1 MAGIGGGSVLDV
13 TKLVAAFID
22 SDQQVEDCFGMGFIR
37 RKGLWFACLPTT
49 AGTGS
54 EVSPNA
60 ILLDE
65 RDHLKKGIVSPF
77 LIADVAYV
85 DPKLTWTVPAKVT
98 ADTGMDA
105 LTHCIEAYTNKFA
118 HPSVDIYA
126 LQGIRLIAANLERAV
141 TLARDNKPAD
151 LSDNPAYVEAR
162 EALAFGSLYGG
173 LCLGPVNT
181 AAVHALS
188 YPLGGEFHIPHG
200 LSNAILLPSV
210 MKFNM
215 PANIKRHAEVAIALG
230 CEPGKNDEET
240 AQRGVDFIYR
250 LAAAVGIP
258 DKLTA
263 LGIRRRYGQSR
274 HAGAAPA
281 EKQPSRGHRAGR
293 PRHLQLTLL
302 IMSHMLPCHSSPK
315 NKEDMKPILAI
326 TMGDPAGIGPEI
338 TVRALNRKETYEKCR
353 PVVTGDAAIIGQA
366 VRLLGLNLQVNAIQ
380 NVKEAKFE
388 FGTIDVIDLQCVDLA
403 TFEFGKVQPQCG
415 NAAFQYIK
423 KAIELAMADEV
434 DGTVTAPL
442 NKEAL
447 NLAGHH
453 YDGHTE
459 IYATFTNTKKYAMML
474 AEVRHDAGRREHPR
488 HPCFDACSPAQGLRP
503 GEEGPC
509 HRVRRTHRRCLPPVR
524 Y

>member
-1 MAGIGGGSVLDV
+1 MKAITLLQPQKIVFGTGCIQTFTDDYKKMGLRRLFVLTAPPIRPLIEGTLDELKAAGIAVEVFQDIVAEPTVNDFKRILEAARQFQADSVAGIGGGSVLDV

-22 SDQQVEDCFGMGFIR
+22 SDQQVEDCFGTGFIR

-240 AQRGVDFIYR
+240 ARRGVDFIYR

-263 LGIRRRYGQSR
+263 LGIPQTAVDGM
-274 HAGAAPA
+274 AKAAM
-281 EKQPSRGHRAGR
+281 QV
-293 PRHLQLTLL
+293 Q
-302 IMSHMLPCHSSPK
+302 
-315 NKEDMKPILAI
+315 
-326 TMGDPAGIGPEI
+326 
-338 TVRALNRKETYEKCR
+338 
-353 PVVTGDAAIIGQA
+353 
-366 VRLLGLNLQVNAIQ
+366 RLLKNN
-380 NVKEAKFE
+380 
-388 FGTIDVIDLQCVDLA
+388 
-403 TFEFGKVQPQCG
+403 PR
-415 NAAFQYIK
+415 
-423 KAIELAMADEV
+423 EV
-434 DGTVTAPL
+434 
-442 NKEAL
+442 
-447 NLAGHH
+447 
-453 YDGHTE
+453 TE
-459 IYATFTNTKKYAMML
+459 QDARDIYNSLY
-474 AEVRHDAGRREHPR
+474 
-488 HPCFDACSPAQGLRP
+488 
-503 GEEGPC
+503 
-509 HRVRRTHRRCLPPVR
+509 
-524 Y
+524 

>member
-1 MAGIGGGSVLDV
+1 MKAITLLQPQKIVFGTGCIQTFSDDYKKMGLRRLFVLTAPPIRPLIEGTLDELKAAGIAVEVFQDIVAEPTVNDFKRILEEARQFQADSVAGIGGGSVLDV

-22 SDQQVEDCFGMGFIR
+22 SDQQVEDCFGTGFIR

-65 RDHLKKGIVSPF
+65 RDHLKKGIVSPY
-77 LIADVAYV
+77 LIADAAYV

-141 TLARDNKPAD
+141 TLARDYKPAD

-263 LGIRRRYGQSR
+263 LGIPQTAVDGM
-274 HAGAAPA
+274 AKAAM
-281 EKQPSRGHRAGR
+281 QV
-293 PRHLQLTLL
+293 Q
-302 IMSHMLPCHSSPK
+302 
-315 NKEDMKPILAI
+315 
-326 TMGDPAGIGPEI
+326 
-338 TVRALNRKETYEKCR
+338 
-353 PVVTGDAAIIGQA
+353 
-366 VRLLGLNLQVNAIQ
+366 RLLKNN
-380 NVKEAKFE
+380 
-388 FGTIDVIDLQCVDLA
+388 
-403 TFEFGKVQPQCG
+403 PR
-415 NAAFQYIK
+415 
-423 KAIELAMADEV
+423 EV
-434 DGTVTAPL
+434 
-442 NKEAL
+442 
-447 NLAGHH
+447 
-453 YDGHTE
+453 TE
-459 IYATFTNTKKYAMML
+459 QDARDIYNSLY
-474 AEVRHDAGRREHPR
+474 
-488 HPCFDACSPAQGLRP
+488 
-503 GEEGPC
+503 
-509 HRVRRTHRRCLPPVR
+509 
-524 Y
+524 

>member
-1 MAGIGGGSVLDV
+1 MKAITLLQPQKIVFGTGCIRTLVEDYKKMGLQRLFVLTAPPIRPLIEESLADLKAAGVGIEVFQDIVAEPTVNDFKKMLEVARQFKADSVIGIGGGSVLDV
-13 TKLVAAFID
+13 TKLVAAFMN
-22 SDQQVEDCFGMGFIR
+22 SDQQVEDCFGTGFIKA
-37 RKGLWFACLPTT
+37 KGLWFACLPTT

-77 LIADVAYV
+77 LIADAAYV

-141 TLARDNKPAD
+141 KDGRD
-151 LSDNPAYVEAR
+151 VEAR

-230 CEPGKNDEET
+230 CKPGNTDEET
-240 AQRGVDFIYR
+240 AQKGVDFIYR
-250 LAAAVGIP
+250 LAAGVGIP

-263 LGIRRRYGQSR
+263 LNIPQTAVDGM
-274 HAGAAPA
+274 AKAAM
-281 EKQPSRGHRAGR
+281 QV
-293 PRHLQLTLL
+293 Q
-302 IMSHMLPCHSSPK
+302 
-315 NKEDMKPILAI
+315 
-326 TMGDPAGIGPEI
+326 
-338 TVRALNRKETYEKCR
+338 
-353 PVVTGDAAIIGQA
+353 
-366 VRLLGLNLQVNAIQ
+366 RLLKNN
-380 NVKEAKFE
+380 
-388 FGTIDVIDLQCVDLA
+388 
-403 TFEFGKVQPQCG
+403 PR
-415 NAAFQYIK
+415 
-423 KAIELAMADEV
+423 EV
-434 DGTVTAPL
+434 
-442 NKEAL
+442 
-447 NLAGHH
+447 
-453 YDGHTE
+453 TE
-459 IYATFTNTKKYAMML
+459 QDARDIYNSLY
-474 AEVRHDAGRREHPR
+474 
-488 HPCFDACSPAQGLRP
+488 
-503 GEEGPC
+503 
-509 HRVRRTHRRCLPPVR
+509 
-524 Y
+524 

>member
-1 MAGIGGGSVLDV
+1 MKQITLLQPQKIVFGTGCVATLVEDYKKMGLQRLFILTAPPIRPLIEDTLAELKSAGVNIEVFQDIVAEPTVNDFKKILEVARQFKADSVVGVGGGSVLDV
-13 TKLVAAFID
+13 TKLIAAFIN
-22 SDQQVEDCFGMGFIR
+22 SDQQVEDCFGTGFIKQ
-37 RKGLWFACLPTT
+37 KGLWFACLPTT

-126 LQGIRLIAANLERAV
+126 LQGIRLIAANLEKAV
-141 TLARDNKPAD
+141 KNGQDQ
-151 LSDNPAYVEAR
+151 EAR

-230 CEPGKNDEET
+230 CQPGKNDEET
-240 AQRGVDFIYR
+240 AQRGVDFIYQ
-250 LAAAVGIP
+250 LADAVGIP
-258 DKLTA
+258 KKLTD
-263 LGIRRRYGQSR
+263 LGIPQTAVDGM
-274 HAGAAPA
+274 AKAAM
-281 EKQPSRGHRAGR
+281 QV
-293 PRHLQLTLL
+293 Q
-302 IMSHMLPCHSSPK
+302 
-315 NKEDMKPILAI
+315 
-326 TMGDPAGIGPEI
+326 
-338 TVRALNRKETYEKCR
+338 
-353 PVVTGDAAIIGQA
+353 
-366 VRLLGLNLQVNAIQ
+366 RLLKNN
-380 NVKEAKFE
+380 
-388 FGTIDVIDLQCVDLA
+388 
-403 TFEFGKVQPQCG
+403 PR
-415 NAAFQYIK
+415 
-423 KAIELAMADEV
+423 EV
-434 DGTVTAPL
+434 
-442 NKEAL
+442 
-447 NLAGHH
+447 
-453 YDGHTE
+453 TE
-459 IYATFTNTKKYAMML
+459 QDARDIYNSLY
-474 AEVRHDAGRREHPR
+474 
-488 HPCFDACSPAQGLRP
+488 
-503 GEEGPC
+503 
-509 HRVRRTHRRCLPPVR
+509 
-524 Y
+524 

>member
-1 MAGIGGGSVLDV
+1 MKAITLLQPQKIVFGTGCIQTLVDDYKKLGLRRLFVLTAPPILPLIEPALDELKKAGVNIEVFDQIMAEPTLNDFNRIVDIARWFDADSVAGIGGGSVLDV
-13 TKLVAAFID
+13 AKLVATFAQ
-22 SDQQVEDCFGMGFIR
+22 SEQQAADCFGTGLIR
-37 RKGLWFACLPTT
+37 KKGLWLACLPTT

-65 RDHLKKGIVSPF
+65 RDHLKKGIVSPY
-77 LIADVAYV
+77 LIADAAYV

-126 LQGIRLIAANLERAV
+126 LQGIRLIAAHLERAV
-141 TLARDNKPAD
+141 KDGKD
-151 LSDNPAYVEAR
+151 VEAR

-215 PANIKRHAEVAIALG
+215 PANVRRHAEVALALG
-230 CEPGKNDEET
+230 CEAGKDDNET

-263 LGIRRRYGQSR
+263 LGIPQTAVDGMAR
-274 HAGAAPA
+274 AAM
-281 EKQPSRGHRAGR
+281 EVQ
-293 PRHLQLTLL
+293 
-302 IMSHMLPCHSSPK
+302 
-315 NKEDMKPILAI
+315 
-326 TMGDPAGIGPEI
+326 
-338 TVRALNRKETYEKCR
+338 
-353 PVVTGDAAIIGQA
+353 
-366 VRLLGLNLQVNAIQ
+366 RLLKNNPREVTEQD
-380 NVKEAKFE
+380 AK
-388 FGTIDVIDLQCVDLA
+388 D
-403 TFEFGKVQPQCG
+403 
-415 NAAFQYIK
+415 
-423 KAIELAMADEV
+423 
-434 DGTVTAPL
+434 
-442 NKEAL
+442 
-447 NLAGHH
+447 
-453 YDGHTE
+453 
-459 IYATFTNTKKYAMML
+459 IYNSLY
-474 AEVRHDAGRREHPR
+474 
-488 HPCFDACSPAQGLRP
+488 
-503 GEEGPC
+503 
-509 HRVRRTHRRCLPPVR
+509 
-524 Y
+524 

>member
-1 MAGIGGGSVLDV
+1 MKAITLLQPQKIVFGTGCIQTFVEDYEKMGLKRLYVLTAPPIRPLIEEAMDALTSAGVAIEVFQDIVAEPTVNDFKCILEKARRFQADSVVGVGGGSVLDV
-13 TKLVAAFID
+13 TKLVAAFIN
-22 SDQQVEDCFGMGFIR
+22 SEQQVEDCFGTGFIQK
-37 RKGLWFACLPTT
+37 KGLWFACLPTT

-118 HPSVDIYA
+118 HPAVDIYA
-126 LQGIRLIAANLERAV
+126 LKGIQLIAANLESAV
-141 TLARDNKPAD
+141 KNGQ
-151 LSDNPAYVEAR
+151 NQEAR
-162 EALAFGSLYGG
+162 EALALGSLYGG

-215 PANIKRHAEVAIALG
+215 PANVKRYAEVAIAMG

-240 AQRGVDFIYR
+240 AQRGVDFIYQ

-263 LGIRRRYGQSR
+263 LGIPQTAVDGM
-274 HAGAAPA
+274 AKAAM
-281 EKQPSRGHRAGR
+281 QV
-293 PRHLQLTLL
+293 Q
-302 IMSHMLPCHSSPK
+302 
-315 NKEDMKPILAI
+315 
-326 TMGDPAGIGPEI
+326 
-338 TVRALNRKETYEKCR
+338 
-353 PVVTGDAAIIGQA
+353 
-366 VRLLGLNLQVNAIQ
+366 RLLKNN
-380 NVKEAKFE
+380 
-388 FGTIDVIDLQCVDLA
+388 
-403 TFEFGKVQPQCG
+403 PR
-415 NAAFQYIK
+415 
-423 KAIELAMADEV
+423 EV
-434 DGTVTAPL
+434 
-442 NKEAL
+442 
-447 NLAGHH
+447 
-453 YDGHTE
+453 TE
-459 IYATFTNTKKYAMML
+459 QDARDIYNSLY
-474 AEVRHDAGRREHPR
+474 
-488 HPCFDACSPAQGLRP
+488 
-503 GEEGPC
+503 
-509 HRVRRTHRRCLPPVR
+509 
-524 Y
+524 

>member
-1 MAGIGGGSVLDV
+1 MKAITLLQPQKIVFGTGCIETFTEDYKKMGLLRLMVLTAPPILPLIEEPLANLKAAGVSIEIFQNILAEPTVNDFKKILEAARQFKADSVVGIGGGSVLDV
-13 TKLVAAFID
+13 TKLVAAFIN
-22 SDQQVEDCFGMGFIR
+22 SDQQVEDCFGTGFIK

-65 RDHLKKGIVSPF
+65 RDHLKKGIVSPY
-77 LIADVAYV
+77 LIADAAYV

-141 TLARDNKPAD
+141 TLARDYKPAD
-151 LSDNPAYVEAR
+151 LSDNPDYVEAR

-215 PANIKRHAEVAIALG
+215 PSNVKRHAEVAIAMG

-263 LGIRRRYGQSR
+263 LGIPQTAVPGM
-274 HAGAAPA
+274 AKAAM
-281 EKQPSRGHRAGR
+281 QV
-293 PRHLQLTLL
+293 Q
-302 IMSHMLPCHSSPK
+302 
-315 NKEDMKPILAI
+315 
-326 TMGDPAGIGPEI
+326 
-338 TVRALNRKETYEKCR
+338 
-353 PVVTGDAAIIGQA
+353 
-366 VRLLGLNLQVNAIQ
+366 RLLKNN
-380 NVKEAKFE
+380 
-388 FGTIDVIDLQCVDLA
+388 
-403 TFEFGKVQPQCG
+403 PR
-415 NAAFQYIK
+415 
-423 KAIELAMADEV
+423 EV
-434 DGTVTAPL
+434 TEQD
-442 NKEAL
+442 AL
-447 NLAGHH
+447 
-453 YDGHTE
+453 E
-459 IYATFTNTKKYAMML
+459 IYNSLY
-474 AEVRHDAGRREHPR
+474 
-488 HPCFDACSPAQGLRP
+488 
-503 GEEGPC
+503 
-509 HRVRRTHRRCLPPVR
+509 
-524 Y
+524 

>member
-1 MAGIGGGSVLDV
+1 MKAITLLQPQKIVFGTGCIETFTDDYKQMGLQRLFVLTAPPIRPLIEGTLDELKAAGIAVEVFQDIVAEPTVNDFKRILEVARQFRADSVVGIGGGSVLDV
-13 TKLVAAFID
+13 TKLVAAFIN
-22 SDQQVEDCFGMGFIR
+22 SQQQVEDCFGTGFIR

-210 MKFNM
+210 MKFNA

-230 CEPGKNDEET
+230 CQPGKNDEET

-263 LGIRRRYGQSR
+263 LGIPQTAVDGM
-274 HAGAAPA
+274 AKAAM
-281 EKQPSRGHRAGR
+281 QV
-293 PRHLQLTLL
+293 Q
-302 IMSHMLPCHSSPK
+302 
-315 NKEDMKPILAI
+315 
-326 TMGDPAGIGPEI
+326 
-338 TVRALNRKETYEKCR
+338 
-353 PVVTGDAAIIGQA
+353 
-366 VRLLGLNLQVNAIQ
+366 RLLKNN
-380 NVKEAKFE
+380 
-388 FGTIDVIDLQCVDLA
+388 
-403 TFEFGKVQPQCG
+403 PR
-415 NAAFQYIK
+415 
-423 KAIELAMADEV
+423 EV
-434 DGTVTAPL
+434 
-442 NKEAL
+442 
-447 NLAGHH
+447 
-453 YDGHTE
+453 TE
-459 IYATFTNTKKYAMML
+459 QDARNIYNSLY
-474 AEVRHDAGRREHPR
+474 
-488 HPCFDACSPAQGLRP
+488 
-503 GEEGPC
+503 
-509 HRVRRTHRRCLPPVR
+509 
-524 Y
+524 

>member
-1 MAGIGGGSVLDV
+1 MRSITLLQPQKIVFGTGCIQTFVEDYLKLGCRHLFVVTAPPIMPLIEDAMMQLAKAGIGWTVYSNIKAEPTVSNFREVLGMARSFGADSVVGIGGGSVLDV
-13 TKLVAAFID
+13 TKLVAAFVN
-22 SDQQVEDCFGMGFIR
+22 SDQQVEDCFGTGFVKQ
-37 RKGLWFACLPTT
+37 KGLWFACLPTT

-77 LIADVAYV
+77 LIADAAYV

-141 TLARDNKPAD
+141 KDGKD
-151 LSDNPAYVEAR
+151 VEAR

-215 PANIKRHAEVAIALG
+215 PANVKRHAEVAIALG

-240 AQRGVDFIYR
+240 AQRGVDFIYQ
-250 LAAAVGIP
+250 LAEAVGIP
-258 DKLTA
+258 SKLTD
-263 LGIRRRYGQSR
+263 LGIPQTAVPGM
-274 HAGAAPA
+274 A
-281 EKQPSRGHRAGR
+281 K
-293 PRHLQLTLL
+293 
-302 IMSHMLPCHSSPK
+302 
-315 NKEDMKPILAI
+315 
-326 TMGDPAGIGPEI
+326 
-338 TVRALNRKETYEKCR
+338 
-353 PVVTGDAAIIGQA
+353 AAIQ
-366 VRLLGLNLQVNAIQ
+366 VQRLLKNN
-380 NVKEAKFE
+380 
-388 FGTIDVIDLQCVDLA
+388 
-403 TFEFGKVQPQCG
+403 PR
-415 NAAFQYIK
+415 
-423 KAIELAMADEV
+423 EV
-434 DGTVTAPL
+434 TEQDAR
-442 NKEAL
+442 
-447 NLAGHH
+447 
-453 YDGHTE
+453 E
-459 IYATFTNTKKYAMML
+459 IYISLY
-474 AEVRHDAGRREHPR
+474 
-488 HPCFDACSPAQGLRP
+488 
-503 GEEGPC
+503 
-509 HRVRRTHRRCLPPVR
+509 
-524 Y
+524 

>member
-1 MAGIGGGSVLDV
+1 MKAITLLQPQIIVFGTGCIQTLVEDYKKMGYQRLFVLTAPPILPLIEEPLAELKAAGICIEVFQDIVAEPTVNDFKRILEVARQFKADSVIGVGGGSVLDV
-13 TKLVAAFID
+13 TKLVAAFLN
-22 SDQQVEDCFGMGFIR
+22 SDQQVEDCFGTGFIKA
-37 RKGLWFACLPTT
+37 KGLWFACLPTT

-77 LIADVAYV
+77 LIADAAYV

-126 LQGIRLIAANLERAV
+126 LKGIQLIAANLERAV
-141 TLARDNKPAD
+141 KDGKD
-151 LSDNPAYVEAR
+151 VEAR

-210 MKFNM
+210 MKFNIGSSESHQARLNGRVASDVGEANI
-215 PANIKRHAEVAIALG
+215 PANVKRHAEVAIALG
-230 CEPGKNDEET
+230 CKPGKDDNET

-263 LGIRRRYGQSR
+263 LGIPQ
-274 HAGAAPA
+274 
-281 EKQPSRGHRAGR
+281 
-293 PRHLQLTLL
+293 T
-302 IMSHMLPCHSSPK
+302 
-315 NKEDMKPILAI
+315 
-326 TMGDPAGIGPEI
+326 
-338 TVRALNRKETYEKCR
+338 
-353 PVVTGDAAIIGQA
+353 A
-366 VRLLGLNLQVNAIQ
+366 VNGMAKSAMQVQRLLKNNPREVTEQD
-380 NVKEAKFE
+380 AK
-388 FGTIDVIDLQCVDLA
+388 D
-403 TFEFGKVQPQCG
+403 
-415 NAAFQYIK
+415 
-423 KAIELAMADEV
+423 
-434 DGTVTAPL
+434 
-442 NKEAL
+442 
-447 NLAGHH
+447 
-453 YDGHTE
+453 
-459 IYATFTNTKKYAMML
+459 IYNSLY
-474 AEVRHDAGRREHPR
+474 
-488 HPCFDACSPAQGLRP
+488 
-503 GEEGPC
+503 
-509 HRVRRTHRRCLPPVR
+509 
-524 Y
+524 

>member
-1 MAGIGGGSVLDV
+1 MKAITLLQPQKIVFGTGCIQTFVDDYKKLGLQRLFVLTAPPIRPLIEEPLNALKASGISIEVFQDIVTEPTVNDFKKILEVARQFKADSVVGIGGGSVLDV
-13 TKLVAAFID
+13 TKLVAAFLN
-22 SDQQVEDCFGMGFIR
+22 SDQQVEDCFGTGFIKA
-37 RKGLWFACLPTT
+37 KGLWFACLPTT

-77 LIADVAYV
+77 LIADAAYV

-141 TLARDNKPAD
+141 KDGKD
-151 LSDNPAYVEAR
+151 VEAR

-215 PANIKRHAEVAIALG
+215 PACPERYAEVAIACG
-230 CEPGKNDEET
+230 ITAGRTTEET

-263 LGIRRRYGQSR
+263 LGIPQ
-274 HAGAAPA
+274 AAVDGMA
-281 EKQPSRGHRAGR
+281 K
-293 PRHLQLTLL
+293 
-302 IMSHMLPCHSSPK
+302 
-315 NKEDMKPILAI
+315 
-326 TMGDPAGIGPEI
+326 
-338 TVRALNRKETYEKCR
+338 
-353 PVVTGDAAIIGQA
+353 AAMQ
-366 VRLLGLNLQVNAIQ
+366 VQRLLKNNPREVTEQD
-380 NVKEAKFE
+380 AK
-388 FGTIDVIDLQCVDLA
+388 D
-403 TFEFGKVQPQCG
+403 
-415 NAAFQYIK
+415 
-423 KAIELAMADEV
+423 
-434 DGTVTAPL
+434 
-442 NKEAL
+442 
-447 NLAGHH
+447 
-453 YDGHTE
+453 
-459 IYATFTNTKKYAMML
+459 IYNSLY
-474 AEVRHDAGRREHPR
+474 
-488 HPCFDACSPAQGLRP
+488 
-503 GEEGPC
+503 
-509 HRVRRTHRRCLPPVR
+509 
-524 Y
+524 

>member
-1 MAGIGGGSVLDV
+1 MKAITLLQPQKIVFGTGCIETFTEDYLKLGLQRLFVLTAPPIRPLIEEPLEVLRKAGISIEIFQNILAEPTVNDFKAILEVAREFKADSIVGIGGGSVLDV
-13 TKLVAAFID
+13 TKLVAAFLN
-22 SDQQVEDCFGMGFIR
+22 SNQQVEDCFGTGFIQK
-37 RKGLWFACLPTT
+37 KGLWFACLPTT

-77 LIADVAYV
+77 LIADAAYV

-141 TLARDNKPAD
+141 KDGKD
-151 LSDNPAYVEAR
+151 QEAR

-215 PANIKRHAEVAIALG
+215 PANVKRHAEVAIALG
-230 CEPGKNDEET
+230 CEPGKDDNET

-250 LAAAVGIP
+250 LAEAVGIP
-258 DKLTA
+258 KKLTD
-263 LGIRRRYGQSR
+263 LGIPQTAVDGM
-274 HAGAAPA
+274 AKAAM
-281 EKQPSRGHRAGR
+281 EVQ
-293 PRHLQLTLL
+293 
-302 IMSHMLPCHSSPK
+302 
-315 NKEDMKPILAI
+315 
-326 TMGDPAGIGPEI
+326 
-338 TVRALNRKETYEKCR
+338 
-353 PVVTGDAAIIGQA
+353 
-366 VRLLGLNLQVNAIQ
+366 RLLKNNPREVTEQD
-380 NVKEAKFE
+380 AK
-388 FGTIDVIDLQCVDLA
+388 D
-403 TFEFGKVQPQCG
+403 
-415 NAAFQYIK
+415 
-423 KAIELAMADEV
+423 
-434 DGTVTAPL
+434 
-442 NKEAL
+442 
-447 NLAGHH
+447 
-453 YDGHTE
+453 
-459 IYATFTNTKKYAMML
+459 IYNSLY
-474 AEVRHDAGRREHPR
+474 
-488 HPCFDACSPAQGLRP
+488 
-503 GEEGPC
+503 
-509 HRVRRTHRRCLPPVR
+509 
-524 Y
+524 

>member
-1 MAGIGGGSVLDV
+1 MKAITLLQPQKIVFGTGCIQTFVEDYKKLGFCRLFVLTAPPILPLIESTLAELKAAGIHIKTYQDIVAEPTVNDFKQILEEACQFKADSVVGIGGGSVLDV
-13 TKLVAAFID
+13 TKLVAALIH
-22 SDQQVEDCFGMGFIR
+22 SDQQVEDCFGTGFIKA
-37 RKGLWFACLPTT
+37 KGLWFACLPTT

-77 LIADVAYV
+77 LITDAAYV

-141 TLARDNKPAD
+141 KDGKD
-151 LSDNPAYVEAR
+151 VEAR

-230 CEPGKNDEET
+230 CTPGRNDEET

-250 LAAAVGIP
+250 LAEAVGIP
-258 DKLTA
+258 DKLIA
-263 LGIRRRYGQSR
+263 LGIPQTAVDGM
-274 HAGAAPA
+274 A
-281 EKQPSRGHRAGR
+281 K
-293 PRHLQLTLL
+293 
-302 IMSHMLPCHSSPK
+302 
-315 NKEDMKPILAI
+315 
-326 TMGDPAGIGPEI
+326 
-338 TVRALNRKETYEKCR
+338 
-353 PVVTGDAAIIGQA
+353 AAIQ
-366 VRLLGLNLQVNAIQ
+366 VQRLLKNN
-380 NVKEAKFE
+380 
-388 FGTIDVIDLQCVDLA
+388 
-403 TFEFGKVQPQCG
+403 PR
-415 NAAFQYIK
+415 
-423 KAIELAMADEV
+423 EV
-434 DGTVTAPL
+434 
-442 NKEAL
+442 
-447 NLAGHH
+447 
-453 YDGHTE
+453 TE
-459 IYATFTNTKKYAMML
+459 QDARDIYNSLY
-474 AEVRHDAGRREHPR
+474 
-488 HPCFDACSPAQGLRP
+488 
-503 GEEGPC
+503 
-509 HRVRRTHRRCLPPVR
+509 
-524 Y
+524 